1 MPSKDDRTEAIK
13 CYWWP
18 LNGACRTRR
27 ASSPSSMPMV
37 TAPGRPSPV
46 AEHDIRPGDDHDR
59 GNRDAL
65 AHGMI
70 EVHGTRTAAV
80 ARENARAAALAGQA
94 MQAKSWIRMLGI
106 IQRRQAG
113 QVSPLPTSC
122 DPSAGG
128 TAKQ

>member
-1 MPSKDDRTEAIK
+1 VVTGG
-13 CYWWP
+13 P
-18 LNGACRTRR
+18 LSGTCRALR

-37 TAPGRPSPV
+37 TAPGRLFPSLSTTFDQV
-46 AEHDIRPGDDHDR
+46 MIMTDEIND
-59 GNRDAL
+59 DAL
-65 AHGMI
+65 AHDMI

>member
-1 MPSKDDRTEAIK
+1 
-13 CYWWP
+13 
-18 LNGACRTRR
+18 
-27 ASSPSSMPMV
+27 MPMV
-37 TAPGRPSPV
+37 TAPAAFFPSLSTTFDQV
-46 AEHDIRPGDDHDR
+46 MVMTDEIDD
-59 GNRDAL
+59 DAL
-65 AHGMI
+65 AHDMI